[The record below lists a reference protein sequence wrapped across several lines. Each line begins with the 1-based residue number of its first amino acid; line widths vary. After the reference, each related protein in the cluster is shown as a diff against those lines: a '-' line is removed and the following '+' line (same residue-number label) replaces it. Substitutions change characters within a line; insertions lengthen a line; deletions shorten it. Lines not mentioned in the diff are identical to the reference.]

1 MCGACAS
8 DDLLYKYAYTLCSP
22 QTRRIILPTSRQDPA
37 KNSPYNR
44 APSERSAVGRT
55 AVEDF
60 VHHLT
65 RAERSPLTIKNYR
78 CDLAAFARWFRDTTG
93 DELTPAL
100 ITPTD
105 LRDYKRFLVD
115 HRRLKPSSVNR
126 QLATLKSFLTWAAAA
141 GLLPAGQPPVLPKTV
156 LQARQGPRWLDR
168 RELYAL
174 RRAVERG
181 GQIRD
186 IALVTLL
193 LNTGLRLQE
202 LCALIWREVRV
213 TARTGLVT
221 VTQGK
226 GAKHRQLPLN
236 AEARCALMVLGYAAH
251 VGSNAPVL
259 MGHRGRM
266 TPSGVQRLLRAYGYA
281 AHLEALSPH
290 RLHHTFCKNLIDAG
304 VGLEKVAALAGHE
317 SLETTRRYCTPSL
330 KDLEHAVE
338 LIGEEA

>member
-1 MCGACAS
+1 
-8 DDLLYKYAYTLCSP
+8 
-22 QTRRIILPTSRQDPA
+22 
-37 KNSPYNR
+37 
-44 APSERSAVGRT
+44 VGRT
-55 AVEDF
+55 VLEDF
-60 VHHLT
+60 AHHLA
-65 RAERSPLTIKNYR
+65 RAERSPLTITNYR
-78 CDLAAFARWFRDTTG
+78 CDLAAFARWFRDTNG

-115 HRRLKPSSVNR
+115 RRGLKPSSVNR
-126 QLATLKSFLTWAAAA
+126 QLATLKSFLTWAAGA
-141 GLLPAGQPPVLPKTV
+141 GLLPVGQLPVLPKAV

-168 RELYAL
+168 REQYAL

-186 IALVTLL
+186 IAMVTLL

-202 LCALIWREVRV
+202 LCTLTWHEVQV

-226 GAKHRQLPLN
+226 GAKQRQLPLN
-236 AEARCALMVLGYAAH
+236 AEARHALMVLGYAAH
-251 VGSNAPVL
+251 AGSNAPVF
-259 MGHRGRM
+259 MGQRGRL
-266 TPSGVQRLLRAYGYA
+266 TPSGVQRLLRKYAHA
-281 AHLEALSPH
+281 AHLEGLSPH
-290 RLHHTFCKNLIDAG
+290 RLRHTFCKRLIDAG

-330 KDLEHAVE
+330 RDLAHAVE
-338 LIGEEA
+338 LMGEEV

>member
-1 MCGACAS
+1 
-8 DDLLYKYAYTLCSP
+8 
-22 QTRRIILPTSRQDPA
+22 
-37 KNSPYNR
+37 
-44 APSERSAVGRT
+44 VGRT

-266 TPSGVQRLLRAYGYA
+266 TPSGVQRLLRAYAYA
-281 AHLEALSPH
+281 AHPEALSPH
-290 RLHHTFCKNLIDAG
+290 RLRHTFCKNLIDAG

>member
-1 MCGACAS
+1 
-8 DDLLYKYAYTLCSP
+8 
-22 QTRRIILPTSRQDPA
+22 
-37 KNSPYNR
+37 
-44 APSERSAVGRT
+44 VGRP

-78 CDLAAFARWFRDTTG
+78 CDLAAFASWFRDTTG
-93 DELTPAL
+93 DELTPAH

-126 QLATLKSFLTWAAAA
+126 QLATLKSFLTWAAGA

-156 LQARQGPRWLDR
+156 LQVRRGPRWLDR
-168 RELYAL
+168 REQYAL

-181 GQIRD
+181 GQVRD
-186 IALVTLL
+186 IAMVTLL

-202 LCALIWREVRV
+202 LCALTWRDVQV

-221 VTQGK
+221 VTRGK

-236 AEARCALMVLGYAAH
+236 AEARRALMALGYEAH
-251 VGSNAPVL
+251 AGSSAPVFV
-259 MGHRGRM
+259 GQRGRL
-266 TPSGVQRLLRAYGYA
+266 TPSGVQRLLRKYAHA
-281 AHLEALSPH
+281 AHLEVLSPH
-290 RLHHTFCKNLIDAG
+290 RLRHTFCKRLIDAG

-330 KDLEHAVE
+330 RDLQHAVE
-338 LIGEEA
+338 LIGEEV

>member
-1 MCGACAS
+1 MSSGEPASLPTDVKDIVAMCGACAS

-126 QLATLKSFLTWAAAA
+126 QL
-141 GLLPAGQPPVLPKTV
+141 
-156 LQARQGPRWLDR
+156 
-168 RELYAL
+168 
-174 RRAVERG
+174 
-181 GQIRD
+181 
-186 IALVTLL
+186 
-193 LNTGLRLQE
+193 
-202 LCALIWREVRV
+202 
-213 TARTGLVT
+213 
-221 VTQGK
+221 
-226 GAKHRQLPLN
+226 PLN

-251 VGSNAPVL
+251 AGSNAPVL
-259 MGHRGRM
+259 MGQRGRM
-266 TPSGVQRLLRAYGYA
+266 TPSGVQRLLRA
-281 AHLEALSPH
+281 
-290 RLHHTFCKNLIDAG
+290 
-304 VGLEKVAALAGHE
+304 
-317 SLETTRRYCTPSL
+317 
-330 KDLEHAVE
+330 
-338 LIGEEA
+338 